1 MSDEK
6 CPLCG
11 SESFYVKDP
20 IDPYEIYEFDLK
32 DGKIVFSSDTDES
45 EVPEVLDETETY
57 CNRCSWHDKLEKLR

>member
-20 IDPYEIYEFDLK
+20 GDPYEIYEFDLK
-32 DGKIVFSSDTDES
+32 DGKIVFNSDTDES
-45 EVPEVLDETETY
+45 EIPEVQGETET
-57 CNRCSWHDKLEKLR
+57 RH